1 MSNNK
6 SSDNGC
12 ALLIVFFVFFGAI
25 IWLFGATLWLLQFL
39 IPIVATVLAIA
50 LIVNAWMGVRN
61 NRTADELAQR
71 NRSELQD
78 IALETEYQ
86 LNAVLSDW
94 DDVNT
99 TMGVGTIYKDAFAS
113 GQATPELVELR
124 GELTR
129 ARSLADRLR
138 LQRESMDNNQLI
150 DSISEADELWGSLT
164 EKYHNARRE
173 E

>member
-1 MSNNK
+1 MSNSK

-12 ALLIVFFVFFGAI
+12 VWLIGIFFFFGAI
-25 IWLFGATLWLLQFL
+25 VWLFGAALWLLQFV
-39 IPIVATVLAIA
+39 IPLVGTVLAIA

-61 NRTADELAQR
+61 NKTAAELAKR

-78 IALETEYQ
+78 IALDTEYQ
-86 LNAVLSDW
+86 LNAILASW

-129 ARSLADRLR
+129 ARSVADKLR
-138 LQRESMDNNQLI
+138 LQRETMDNNQLI
-150 DSISEADELWGSLT
+150 DSISEADALWGSLT
-164 EKYHNARRE
+164 EKYNNARRE
-173 E
+173 Q